1 MLVGT
6 VNYRR
11 LNSQCLAG
19 GAKLNLRARRIKTT
33 VFVVCVMSASTLV
46 TPNCA
51 AQTASPMP
59 ERQIDLRALNFE
71 QPKIPNY
78 KNSEIFANL
87 SLLFQDVH
95 AHVEFVTESELVVYS
110 SDVVDER
117 VQARNGQS
125 PSPEPTHRMQA
136 LFLDADNGTLVS
148 HEIWQTRRRRF
159 FNTGTDTQARIIPV
173 RSGFLVHANNTLA
186 LYAADL
192 HKKREMALDD
202 SLEYA
207 AIVAPGG
214 DVFFLEHDTPGVV
227 TSAGG
232 VSMVQNVDRGLL
244 TAHGEWRSSET
255 FDKLGSIDLFPG
267 GADSV
272 SKDAFAGRWY
282 RCIVVQRV
290 DSIRTP
296 LCCDDPCTYGQPV
309 FLDNDEVV
317 SFFRSGFQ
325 VLSTKG
331 KVLWG
336 RQSRDWKNWKN
347 FILSDDVR
355 SLDGSRFAGL
365 FYADRKVEIDGTE
378 IPKKWFGVLV
388 YDRSKRAKV
397 FSALLKPENAPAP
410 AIALSP
416 SGDRLAILSGTTLFL
431 YRMPETSTPD

>member
-1 MLVGT
+1 
-6 VNYRR
+6 
-11 LNSQCLAG
+11 
-19 GAKLNLRARRIKTT
+19 
-33 VFVVCVMSASTLV
+33 
-46 TPNCA
+46 
-51 AQTASPMP
+51 MP
-59 ERQIDLRALNFE
+59 ERQIDLRALNFA

-78 KNSEIFANL
+78 KDREIFSDI

-95 AHVEFVTESELVVYS
+95 AHVEFIDAKELVVYF

-117 VQARNGQS
+117 AAARNGQS
-125 PSPEPTHRMQA
+125 PTPAPAHSMQA
-136 LFLDADNGTLVS
+136 LFLDVENGNLIS
-148 HEIWQTRRRRF
+148 HQVWQTRRRRF

-192 HKKREMALDD
+192 QKKREMALDD

-214 DVFFLEHDTPGVV
+214 GVFFLEKSAPGTVR
-227 TSAGG
+227 SADG
-232 VSMVQNVDRGLL
+232 VSMVQNADSGLL

-255 FDKLGSIDLFPG
+255 FDKLGGIDLFPG

-282 RCIVVQRV
+282 TCIVVQRV

-309 FLDNDEVV
+309 FLDDDEVV

-331 KVLWG
+331 EVLWG
-336 RQSRDWKNWKN
+336 RQSRDRKNWKN
-347 FILSDDVR
+347 FILSDLVR

-365 FYADRKVEIDGTE
+365 FYADRKVEIDSTE
-378 IPKKWFGVLV
+378 IPKKRFGVFV
-388 YDRSKRAKV
+388 YDRSQRAKV
-397 FSALLKPENAPAP
+397 FDVVLEADSTP

-416 SGDRLAILSGTTLFL
+416 DGDRLAILSGTTLLL